1 MHYSNFFL
9 LGLLTA
15 GAFNTA
21 IAQDVSEQS
30 PVVTESIENQLNTQ
44 QKTSTLQAIKDLKK
58 ITKDDLKVNANA
70 AQPDAV
76 KDPLQPLNRQ
86 IFAFNDTLDR
96 YVLKPVAIQYV
107 EKVPEPV
114 RSPYRQFRKNLGEPW
129 NAVNQLIQG
138 RPSRAAKT
146 LGRFTLNTLTTLGF
160 ADPARRL
167 GLPTEEESFGVTLGY
182 YGVPSGPYLML
193 PILGPSTLR
202 NSLDYVSNAYATPT
216 NHILARNDQYGVEW
230 SNAALGGIDSRSQF
244 LDLDGSLRG
253 DRYAALR
260 DIYLQRK
267 SFEIAEK
274 KGDNAE
280 AIGFIDDDLDDDID
294 EDQLN

>member
-1 MHYSNFFL
+1 MHYSIFFL

-76 KDPLQPLNRQ
+76 KDPLQTLNRQ

-182 YGVPSGPYLML
+182 YGVPSGPYVML
-193 PILGPSTLR
+193 PFFGPSTFR
-202 NSLDYVSNAYATPT
+202 DGFG
-216 NHILARNDQYGVEW
+216 LA
-230 SNAALGGIDSRSQF
+230 I
-244 LDLDGSLRG
+244 
-253 DRYAALR
+253 DRYGRPQKYMLDDQQGIYWSTNVLQAIDARAQVLDIEESLKGDKYAMIR
-260 DIYLQRK
+260 DFYLQRK
-267 SFEIAEK
+267 AFQIAEK
-274 KGDNAE
+274 HGDSADVS
-280 AIGFIDDDLDDDID
+280 FVDDS
-294 EDQLN
+294 EDSEESSDNQ